1 MHFYGTVL
9 GLPPV
14 KRWGDMPG
22 HEFQA
27 GNLTI
32 AVMDPTAFGQEF
44 RPHGLPI
51 ALQVDDVPAARA
63 HLEGEGVTFVTEN
76 IDSGVC
82 HQAIFLDPA
91 GNSLAHPP
99 PVRADGLMSVAGKT
113 AIVTGAA
120 TGIGRA
126 TARLLAERGAR
137 VVAAGLQPE
146 RLRETVDA
154 ISAPAAR
161 RSPSTPTSPTRR
173 DRAGRGGA
181 QDAFGGTDM
190 LVNNAAVYPI
200 GPWHEMDAGQWDA
213 VFATNIRG
221 YFLMARAV
229 RPQMIAR
236 GGGAVVNVASVT
248 FFTGNALL
256 LAYVAS
262 KGAVIGFTRALA
274 REAGPD
280 GIRANAV
287 APGAFPTAATEIH
300 ADQDGLWRD
309 VLEAQSIKRRGEVED
324 VARAIAFF
332 AERRRELRQ
341 RPDAA
346 GGRRLDVRLSPRRSL

>member
-1 MHFYGTVL
+1 
-9 GLPPV
+9 
-14 KRWGDMPG
+14 
-22 HEFQA
+22 
-27 GNLTI
+27 
-32 AVMDPTAFGQEF
+32 
-44 RPHGLPI
+44 
-51 ALQVDDVPAARA
+51 
-63 HLEGEGVTFVTEN
+63 
-76 IDSGVC
+76 
-82 HQAIFLDPA
+82 
-91 GNSLAHPP
+91 
-99 PVRADGLMSVAGKT
+99 MSVAGKT
-113 AIVTGAA
+113 AIVTGAG

-126 TARLLAERGAR
+126 TALLLAQRGAR

-154 ISAPAAR
+154 ITGAGGEAIAVDADLSDPAAIKQV
-161 RSPSTPTSPTRR
+161 
-173 DRAGRGGA
+173 AAAA
-181 QDAFGGTDM
+181 QDAFGGTDV

-200 GPWHEMDAGQWDA
+200 GPWHEMDAAQWDA

-262 KGAVIGFTRALA
+262 KGAVVGFTRALA
-274 REAGPD
+274 REAGPE

-300 ADQDGLWRD
+300 ADQEGLWRD
-309 VLEAQSIKRRGEVED
+309 VLEAQSIKRRGEVDD

-332 AERRRELRQ
+332 ASDDSSFVSGQTLLV
-341 RPDAA
+341 D
-346 GGRRLDVRLSPRRSL
+346 GGWMFD

>member
-1 MHFYGTVL
+1 
-9 GLPPV
+9 
-14 KRWGDMPG
+14 
-22 HEFQA
+22 
-27 GNLTI
+27 
-32 AVMDPTAFGQEF
+32 
-44 RPHGLPI
+44 
-51 ALQVDDVPAARA
+51 
-63 HLEGEGVTFVTEN
+63 
-76 IDSGVC
+76 
-82 HQAIFLDPA
+82 
-91 GNSLAHPP
+91 
-99 PVRADGLMSVAGKT
+99 MSVAGKT
-113 AIVTGAA
+113 AIVTGAG

-126 TARLLAERGAR
+126 TALLLAQRGAR

-146 RLRETVDA
+146 RLNETVDA
-154 ISAPAAR
+154 ITSAGGEAIAVDADLSDPTAIEQVAA
-161 RSPSTPTSPTRR
+161 
-173 DRAGRGGA
+173 AA
-181 QDAFGGTDM
+181 QDAFGGTDV

-200 GPWHEMDAGQWDA
+200 GPWHEMDAAQWDA

-274 REAGPD
+274 REAGPE

-300 ADQDGLWRD
+300 ADQEGLWRD

-332 AERRRELRQ
+332 ASDDSSFVSGQTLLV
-341 RPDAA
+341 D
-346 GGRRLDVRLSPRRSL
+346 GGWMFD

>member
-1 MHFYGTVL
+1 
-9 GLPPV
+9 
-14 KRWGDMPG
+14 
-22 HEFQA
+22 
-27 GNLTI
+27 
-32 AVMDPTAFGQEF
+32 
-44 RPHGLPI
+44 
-51 ALQVDDVPAARA
+51 
-63 HLEGEGVTFVTEN
+63 
-76 IDSGVC
+76 
-82 HQAIFLDPA
+82 
-91 GNSLAHPP
+91 
-99 PVRADGLMSVAGKT
+99 MSVAGKT
-113 AIVTGAA
+113 AIVTGAG

-126 TARLLAERGAR
+126 TALLLAQRGAR

-146 RLRETVDA
+146 RLGETVAA
-154 ISAPAAR
+154 IGAAGGEAIAVEADVSDPGAIEHVAAR
-161 RSPSTPTSPTRR
+161 
-173 DRAGRGGA
+173 A
-181 QDAFGGTDM
+181 QEAFDGTDV

-200 GPWHEMDAGQWDA
+200 GPWQEMDAAQWDA

-262 KGAVIGFTRALA
+262 KGAVVGFTRALA
-274 REAGPD
+274 REAGPE

-300 ADQDGLWRD
+300 ADQEGLWRD
-309 VLEAQSIKRRGEVED
+309 VLENQSIKRRGEVED

-332 AERRRELRQ
+332 ASDDSSFISGQTLLV
-341 RPDAA
+341 D
-346 GGRRLDVRLSPRRSL
+346 GGWMFG

>member
-1 MHFYGTVL
+1 V
-9 GLPPV
+9 
-14 KRWGDMPG
+14 
-22 HEFQA
+22 
-27 GNLTI
+27 
-32 AVMDPTAFGQEF
+32 
-44 RPHGLPI
+44 
-51 ALQVDDVPAARA
+51 
-63 HLEGEGVTFVTEN
+63 
-76 IDSGVC
+76 
-82 HQAIFLDPA
+82 
-91 GNSLAHPP
+91 
-99 PVRADGLMSVAGKT
+99 SVAGKT
-113 AIVTGAA
+113 AIVTGAG

-126 TARLLAERGAR
+126 TAQLLAERGAR

-146 RLRETVDA
+146 QLRETVETIAAAGGDA
-154 ISAPAAR
+154 IAVDADLSDPDAIEAVAAR
-161 RSPSTPTSPTRR
+161 
-173 DRAGRGGA
+173 A
-181 QDAFGGTDM
+181 QDAFGGTDV
-190 LVNNAAVYPI
+190 LVNNAAIYPI
-200 GPWHEMDAGQWDA
+200 GPWHEMDAAQWDA

-236 GGGAVVNVASVT
+236 GGGAVVNVSSVT

-300 ADQDGLWRD
+300 ADQEALWRD
-309 VLEAQSIKRRGEVED
+309 VLDSQSIKRRGEVLD

-332 AERRRELRQ
+332 ASD
-341 RPDAA
+341 DASFVTGQTLLVD
-346 GGRRLDVRLSPRRSL
+346 GGWMFG

>member
-1 MHFYGTVL
+1 
-9 GLPPV
+9 
-14 KRWGDMPG
+14 
-22 HEFQA
+22 
-27 GNLTI
+27 
-32 AVMDPTAFGQEF
+32 
-44 RPHGLPI
+44 
-51 ALQVDDVPAARA
+51 
-63 HLEGEGVTFVTEN
+63 
-76 IDSGVC
+76 
-82 HQAIFLDPA
+82 
-91 GNSLAHPP
+91 
-99 PVRADGLMSVAGKT
+99 MSVAGKT
-113 AIVTGAA
+113 AIVTGAG

-126 TARLLAERGAR
+126 TAQLLAQRGAR

-146 RLRETVDA
+146 RLNETVDA
-154 ISAPAAR
+154 ITSGGGEAIAVDADLSDPTAIEQVAA
-161 RSPSTPTSPTRR
+161 
-173 DRAGRGGA
+173 AA
-181 QDAFGGTDM
+181 QDAFGGTDV

-200 GPWHEMDAGQWDA
+200 GPWHEMDAAQWDA

-274 REAGPD
+274 REAGPE

-300 ADQDGLWRD
+300 ADQEGLWRD

-332 AERRRELRQ
+332 ASDDSSFVSGQTLLV
-341 RPDAA
+341 D
-346 GGRRLDVRLSPRRSL
+346 GGWMFD

>member
-1 MHFYGTVL
+1 
-9 GLPPV
+9 
-14 KRWGDMPG
+14 
-22 HEFQA
+22 
-27 GNLTI
+27 
-32 AVMDPTAFGQEF
+32 
-44 RPHGLPI
+44 
-51 ALQVDDVPAARA
+51 
-63 HLEGEGVTFVTEN
+63 
-76 IDSGVC
+76 
-82 HQAIFLDPA
+82 
-91 GNSLAHPP
+91 
-99 PVRADGLMSVAGKT
+99 MSVAGKT
-113 AIVTGAA
+113 AIVTGAG

-126 TARLLAERGAR
+126 TAQLLAGRGAR
-137 VVAAGLQPE
+137 VVAAGLQPD
-146 RLRETVDA
+146 RLEATVKTITASGGEAIAVDA
-154 ISAPAAR
+154 DVSDAEAIEQVAA
-161 RSPSTPTSPTRR
+161 
-173 DRAGRGGA
+173 AA
-181 QDAFGGTDM
+181 QEAFGGTDV

-200 GPWHEMDAGQWDA
+200 GPWHEMDAAQWDA

-300 ADQDGLWRD
+300 ADQEALWRD
-309 VLEAQSIKRRGEVED
+309 VLENQSIKRRGEVDD

-332 AERRRELRQ
+332 ASDDSSFVSGQTLLV
-341 RPDAA
+341 D
-346 GGRRLDVRLSPRRSL
+346 GGWMFG

>member
-1 MHFYGTVL
+1 
-9 GLPPV
+9 
-14 KRWGDMPG
+14 
-22 HEFQA
+22 
-27 GNLTI
+27 
-32 AVMDPTAFGQEF
+32 
-44 RPHGLPI
+44 
-51 ALQVDDVPAARA
+51 
-63 HLEGEGVTFVTEN
+63 
-76 IDSGVC
+76 
-82 HQAIFLDPA
+82 
-91 GNSLAHPP
+91 
-99 PVRADGLMSVAGKT
+99 MSMTGKT

-126 TARLLAERGAR
+126 TAQLLAERGAR
-137 VVAAGLQPE
+137 VVAAGLQSE
-146 RLRETVDA
+146 RLRETVAEIAAAGGEAIAVDA
-154 ISAPAAR
+154 DVSDPAAIEQVAA
-161 RSPSTPTSPTRR
+161 
-173 DRAGRGGA
+173 RA
-181 QDAFGGTDM
+181 QEAFGGADV
-190 LVNNAAVYPI
+190 LVNNAASYPI
-200 GPWHEMDAGQWDA
+200 GPWHEMDAAQWDA

-274 REAGPD
+274 REAGPE

-300 ADQDGLWRD
+300 ADQEGLWRD

-332 AERRRELRQ
+332 ASDDSSFVSGQTLLV
-341 RPDAA
+341 D
-346 GGRRLDVRLSPRRSL
+346 GGWMFG

>member
-1 MHFYGTVL
+1 
-9 GLPPV
+9 
-14 KRWGDMPG
+14 
-22 HEFQA
+22 
-27 GNLTI
+27 
-32 AVMDPTAFGQEF
+32 
-44 RPHGLPI
+44 
-51 ALQVDDVPAARA
+51 
-63 HLEGEGVTFVTEN
+63 
-76 IDSGVC
+76 
-82 HQAIFLDPA
+82 
-91 GNSLAHPP
+91 
-99 PVRADGLMSVAGKT
+99 MSVAGKT
-113 AIVTGAA
+113 AIVTGAG

-126 TARLLAERGAR
+126 TALLLAERGAR

-146 RLRETVDA
+146 QLRATLAAITAAGGEAIAVDA
-154 ISAPAAR
+154 DVSDAAAIEHVAAR
-161 RSPSTPTSPTRR
+161 
-173 DRAGRGGA
+173 A
-181 QDAFGGTDM
+181 QEAFGGTDI

-200 GPWHEMDAGQWDA
+200 GPWHEMDAAQWDA

-262 KGAVIGFTRALA
+262 KGAVVGFTRALA
-274 REAGPD
+274 REAGPE

-300 ADQDGLWRD
+300 ADQEGLWRD

-332 AERRRELRQ
+332 ASDDSSFVSGQTLLV
-341 RPDAA
+341 D
-346 GGRRLDVRLSPRRSL
+346 GGWMFD

>member
-1 MHFYGTVL
+1 M
-9 GLPPV
+9 
-14 KRWGDMPG
+14 
-22 HEFQA
+22 
-27 GNLTI
+27 
-32 AVMDPTAFGQEF
+32 
-44 RPHGLPI
+44 
-51 ALQVDDVPAARA
+51 
-63 HLEGEGVTFVTEN
+63 
-76 IDSGVC
+76 
-82 HQAIFLDPA
+82 
-91 GNSLAHPP
+91 SL
-99 PVRADGLMSVAGKT
+99 AGKT
-113 AIVTGAA
+113 AIVTGAG

-126 TARLLAERGAR
+126 TAQLLAQRGAR
-137 VVAAGLQPE
+137 VVAVGLQPE

-154 ISAPAAR
+154 ITSAGGEAVAVDADLSDPSVIEQVAA
-161 RSPSTPTSPTRR
+161 
-173 DRAGRGGA
+173 AA
-181 QDAFGGTDM
+181 QDAFGGTDV

-200 GPWHEMDAGQWDA
+200 GPWHEMDAAQWDA

-236 GGGAVVNVASVT
+236 GAGAVVNVASVT

-274 REAGPD
+274 REAGPE

-300 ADQDGLWRD
+300 ADQEGLWRD

-332 AERRRELRQ
+332 ASDDSSFVTGQTLLV
-341 RPDAA
+341 D
-346 GGRRLDVRLSPRRSL
+346 GGWMFD

>member
-1 MHFYGTVL
+1 
-9 GLPPV
+9 
-14 KRWGDMPG
+14 
-22 HEFQA
+22 
-27 GNLTI
+27 
-32 AVMDPTAFGQEF
+32 
-44 RPHGLPI
+44 
-51 ALQVDDVPAARA
+51 
-63 HLEGEGVTFVTEN
+63 
-76 IDSGVC
+76 
-82 HQAIFLDPA
+82 
-91 GNSLAHPP
+91 
-99 PVRADGLMSVAGKT
+99 MSVAGKT
-113 AIVTGAA
+113 AIVTGAG

-126 TARLLAERGAR
+126 TAQLLAARGAR

-154 ISAPAAR
+154 ITVAGGEAVAVDANVSDPDAIEAIAAR
-161 RSPSTPTSPTRR
+161 
-173 DRAGRGGA
+173 AA
-181 QDAFGGTDM
+181 EAFGGTDI
-190 LVNNAAVYPI
+190 LVNNAAVYPL
-200 GPWHEMDAGQWDA
+200 GPWHEMDVAEWDA

-256 LAYVAS
+256 LAYIAS

-274 REAGPD
+274 RESGPE

-300 ADQDGLWRD
+300 ADQDKLWSD

-332 AERRRELRQ
+332 ASDDSAFVTGQTLLV
-341 RPDAA
+341 D
-346 GGRRLDVRLSPRRSL
+346 GGWMYS